1 MLQVNNLS
9 KNFGKIKAVNN
20 VSFKISKGET
30 LVVIG
35 KSGSGKSTLLRLLNG
50 LETPDSGAISG
61 GAFGLVFQEFNL
73 FPQYSVMANLTLAPK
88 LKCNPT
94 SQAENLL
101 KKLGLWEK
109 RNSYP
114 SELSGGQKQR
124 VAIAR
129 ALMLSPDVLCLDEP
143 TSALDPE
150 LTGEIIQLIKSLKGA
165 QTMIIVTHNMRV
177 AEEIADKMAIMNDGK
192 LSMMD

>member
-9 KNFGKIKAVNN
+9 KNFGEIKAVDN

-50 LETPDSGAISG
+50 LESADSGTIKG
-61 GAFGLVFQEFNL
+61 GTFGLVFQEFNL
-73 FPQYSVMANLTLAPK
+73 FPQYSVMKNLTLAPK
-88 LKCNPT
+88 IRGKET
-94 SQAENLL
+94 GQAENLL
-101 KKLGLWEK
+101 KKLGLCEK
-109 RNSYP
+109 KNSYP
-114 SELSGGQKQR
+114 GELSGGQKQR

-129 ALMLSPDVLCLDEP
+129 ALMLRPDVLCLDEP

-150 LTGEIIQLIKSLKGA
+150 LTSEVIELIKSLKSN
-165 QTMIIVTHNMRV
+165 QTMIIVTHNMKV
-177 AEEIADKMAIMNDGK
+177 AQEVADKTAIMEDGK
-192 LSMMD
+192 LSMVN